1 MTWVNHL
8 RNSRLLP
15 MVRKEFI
22 QMRRDRMTLGMLV
35 GVPAM
40 YILLFGFAVR
50 TEVRHLPT
58 VVLDESGTQESRAL
72 VSVLEQTQ
80 NFRITGSVA
89 DREALRREIESG
101 RAQAGIVIPPGF
113 TRDFKRGATAEAQVI
128 IDAANPMAS
137 SAAISGAS
145 LTAQV
150 LPGKLA
156 PEAAGGAP
164 RVDLKVRPWYNPAL
178 KDSWFIVPGTG
189 GLMLTLTLL
198 VVMAMALVR
207 EREHG
212 TMEQLVVTPIG
223 KLDLML
229 GKVVPFMVIGYLQ
242 ITSVLFFSWLF
253 FSVPFR
259 GNLLQFYLL
268 SAPFIFANLG
278 LGLLISTMAKTQ
290 AAAQMMATMFL
301 VPSILLSGFMFPREA
316 MPAFAMWI
324 GNFVPLTY
332 YLEIIRGVMLKG
344 VGFESLWQPTLA
356 LTLFAI
362 LALGI
367 STRRFAK
374 TVE

>member
-1 MTWVNHL
+1 MSPGKKVPTWTPVA
-8 RNSRLLP
+8 P
-15 MVRKEFI
+15 
-22 QMRRDRMTLGMLV
+22 
-35 GVPAM
+35 
-40 YILLFGFAVR
+40 AVR

-72 VSVLEQTQ
+72 VSALEQTQ
-80 NFRITGSVA
+80 NFRIVGAVA
-89 DREALRREIESG
+89 DRQALRRAIERG

-113 TRDFKRGATAEAQVI
+113 TRDFKRGETAEAQVI

-137 SAAISGAS
+137 SAAINGAS
-145 LTAQV
+145 LTARV
-150 LPGKLA
+150 LPEKLA
-156 PEAAGGAP
+156 PETAADAP

-178 KDSWFIVPGTG
+178 KDAWFIVPGTG

-223 KLDLML
+223 KLELLL
-229 GKVVPFMVIGYLQ
+229 GKVAPFLAIGYIQ
-242 ITSVLFFSWLF
+242 ITSVLFFAWLF
-253 FSVPFR
+253 FDVPFR
-259 GNLLQFYLL
+259 GSLVQFYLL

-278 LGLLISTMAKTQ
+278 LGLLISTVARTQ
-290 AAAQMMATMFL
+290 AAAQMMATMVL

-316 MPAFAMWI
+316 MPRIAQWI
-324 GNFVPLTY
+324 GGLVPLTY

-344 VGFESLWQPTLA
+344 VGVESLWQPTLA
-356 LTLFAI
+356 LTLFAT
-362 LALGI
+362 LAVGI

>member
-1 MTWVNHL
+1 MTWLTQL
-8 RNSRLLP
+8 RDSRLWP
-15 MVRKEFI
+15 MIRKEFI
-22 QMRRDRMTLGMLV
+22 QVRRDRMTLGMLV
-35 GVPAM
+35 MVPAM

-58 VVLDESGTQESRAL
+58 VVLDESGTRESRAL
-72 VSVLEQTQ
+72 VSALEQTQ
-80 NFRITGSVA
+80 NFRIIGPVA
-89 DREALRREIESG
+89 DRAALRREIERG

-113 TRDFKRGATAEAQVI
+113 TRDFKRGETAEAQVI

-137 SAAISGAS
+137 SAAINGAS

-156 PEAAGGAP
+156 PEAAGDAP

-178 KDSWFIVPGTG
+178 KDAWFIVPGTG

-223 KLDLML
+223 KLELLL
-229 GKVVPFMVIGYLQ
+229 GKVAPFLAIGYIQ
-242 ITSVLFFSWLF
+242 ITSVLFFAWLF
-253 FSVPFR
+253 FDVPFR
-259 GNLLQFYLL
+259 GSLVQFYLL

-278 LGLLISTMAKTQ
+278 LGLLISTVARTQ
-290 AAAQMMATMFL
+290 AAAQMMATMVL

-316 MPAFAMWI
+316 MPRIAEWI
-324 GNFVPLTY
+324 GGLVPLTY

-344 VGFESLWQPTLA
+344 VGVESLWQPTLA
-356 LTLFAI
+356 LTLFATV
-362 LALGI
+362 AVGI